1 MNELPVFYATT
12 EGQTR
17 RIAERLSAMLHE
29 RGVDSQPIDVTEP
42 GARRVDWREVRAVI
56 VGASVHGG
64 RHQAAIED
72 FIRANRDELNA
83 RPSAFFS
90 VSMRAASPAPADQNA
105 AQELARTFAAGTGW
119 QSNRVTALAGRL
131 AYTKY
136 GWPTRWFIKRIA
148 KRGGLAT
155 DTTRDHE
162 YTDWIQVAGLAGDMA
177 AALRRGAAT
186 GDQIAS

>member
-1 MNELPVFYATT
+1 MTEVPVFYATT

-17 RIAERLSAMLHE
+17 RIAERLSAVLQE
-29 RGVDSQPIDVTEP
+29 RGVDSQAIDLTAP
-42 GARRVDWREVRAVI
+42 GARQFDWQGVRAVS

-90 VSMRAASPAPADQNA
+90 VSMRAASPAPADQHT
-105 AQELARTFAAGTGW
+105 AQQLARTFAAGTGW
-119 QSNRVTALAGRL
+119 HPTHVITLAGRL

-136 GWPTRWFIKRIA
+136 GWLKRWFVKRIA
-148 KRGGLAT
+148 MRDGLAT

-162 YTDWIQVAGLAGDMA
+162 YTDWTQVSALADALLAAIHAGTIGGH
-177 AALRRGAAT
+177 RR
-186 GDQIAS
+186 AS